1 MSLLPKSTIIR
12 QLTQL
17 EADQLWLDSLILRKA
32 EAMHHFAAVST
43 AVNAEF
49 WSLEDSRL
57 LALLNSDIARSMAIL
72 ENDSAVNVP
81 VNAGLDLIG
90 LPQFTARAPVTKGRD
105 DIGFADGAFF
115 IIPPTPPPLI

>member
-1 MSLLPKSTIIR
+1 MSITR

-17 EADQLWLDSLILRKA
+17 ESDQSWLDSLILRKA
-32 EAMHHFAAVST
+32 EAMHHFTAVST

-72 ENDSAVNVP
+72 ENDAAVNVP
-81 VNAGLDLIG
+81 VNAGLELVG
-90 LPQFTARAPVTKGRD
+90 LPQFATRAPVTKGRE

-115 IIPPTPPPLI
+115 IIPPPPVDPPAEV